1 MSARIFLLSPEKAIE
16 FIKKLN
22 EPGNVIVSS
31 SKDDEKAMPE
41 MSAYAK
47 AMMLKHM
54 QREMGHTISKI
65 PTGFISFNCDLKP
78 IIPTFYVNKAKKT
91 IVCKL
96 GKKTTKVKL
105 QDGDTWHEYTGLLA
119 SYVKAIVGL
128 NVINKAHIERVPCEE
143 AEAPIEAP
151 KAVELAIDE
160 QPQQFASFVPQPDCG
175 FTFSVKDKESFH
187 FKPTGVDGV
196 YISDCAVFK
205 APFDKDGCND
215 WEKSSGKK
223 LLEQWFKEHAPIE
236 IQEQFDIDI
245 PTVEEV
251 FSQKMINW
259 WGGDSVKGLVSKQF
273 PIFKD
278 SDERMKEFE
287 GKPIWWWTRSASAG
301 SADLVW
307 GVETDGGIGINSAY
321 YAYGFVPVL
330 RRKSQESTNPDR
342 KVEKVGSSKKKAK
355 SKK

>member
-1 MSARIFLLSPEKAIE
+1 MADNN
-16 FIKKLN
+16 IKKPTISTNLFAMILASALAQHAAKHQN
-22 EPGNVIVSS
+22 EDAHKPCATDLTYYINPLTNETTCVLSQNNGVKRQAKVRPMEGDEYDRDTGIVLATLKTVS
-31 SKDDEKAMPE
+31 SKD
-41 MSAYAK
+41 
-47 AMMLKHM
+47 
-54 QREMGHTISKI
+54 RETREAIHHT
-65 PTGFISFNCDLKP
+65 T
-78 IIPTFYVNKAKKT
+78 
-91 IVCKL
+91 
-96 GKKTTKVKL
+96 VK
-105 QDGDTWHEYTGLLA
+105 
-119 SYVKAIVGL
+119 
-128 NVINKAHIERVPCEE
+128 VINLEKPAV
-143 AEAPIEAP
+143 EAPE
-151 KAVELAIDE
+151 AVELSVDE

-215 WEKSSGKK
+215 YEKSSGKK
-223 LLEQWFKEHAPIE
+223 LLEQWFKEHAPAE
-236 IQEQFDIDI
+236 IQEQFDIDL

-287 GKPIWWWTRSASAG
+287 GKPTWWWTRSAYAG
-301 SADLVW
+301 HAIHVW
-307 GVETDGGIGINSAY
+307 DVNTDGSISND
-321 YAYGFVPVL
+321 YANYTNGFVPVL

-342 KVEKVGSSKKKAK
+342 QVEKVGSAKKKAK
-355 SKK
+355 PKK

>member
-1 MSARIFLLSPEKAIE
+1 MSAKVFLLSPEKAIE

-22 EPGNVIVSS
+22 EPGNVIVGST
-31 SKDDEKAMPE
+31 KDNEEATSE

-47 AMMLKHM
+47 AMMLKSL
-54 QREMGHTISKI
+54 QSEMGHSISKI
-65 PTGFISFNCDLKP
+65 PTGFISINCNLKP

-91 IVCKL
+91 IVCKV
-96 GKKTTKVKL
+96 GQKTSKVKL
-105 QDGDTWHEYTGLLA
+105 QDGDAWHEYTGLLA

-128 NVINKAHIERVPCEE
+128 NVINKAHIERVKTKEE
-143 AEAPIEAP
+143 TEAPIEAP
-151 KAVELAIDE
+151 KAIELAIDE

-175 FTFSVKDKESFH
+175 FTFSVKYKESFH

-223 LLEQWFKEHAPIE
+223 LLEQWFKEHAPAE
-236 IQEQFDIDI
+236 IQEQFDIDL
-245 PTVEEV
+245 PTVEEI

-259 WGGDSVKGLVSKQF
+259 WCGDSVKGLVSKQF

-287 GKPIWWWTRSASAG
+287 GKPIWWWTRSANAG
-301 SADLVW
+301 NASSVW
-307 GVETDGGIGINSAY
+307 RVNTDGSINDFIAY
-321 YAYGFVPVL
+321 FTYGFVPVL

-342 KVEKVGSSKKKAK
+342 KVEKVGSAKKSRKKK
-355 SKK
+355 